1 MSKRD
6 ITSFFGPSKKVKAAA
21 PEDNT
26 PSVSNTS
33 SPSRALE
40 ESVSLKAGGV
50 TPNRLTALDKA
61 AASSSQDVGSSGP
74 VTAIS
79 SKSSAFFSGR
89 NSSQGSSAAS
99 MVASSGGADNS
110 YIPPIPEAW
119 QAVVGGEASKS
130 YFKNLDRF
138 LASEAAKKKT
148 IYPPKAEIFTA
159 LSLCP
164 PSEVRVVILG
174 QDPYHGPGQG
184 HGLAFSVKP
193 GIAIPPSLRNI
204 VKEAMDCGECR
215 LKPSHGTLSTWAAQG
230 VLMLNNVLTV
240 EAAKADSHKG
250 KGWEQFTD
258 AVVRAVSNGA
268 QSKNVVFL
276 LWGKPAQ
283 VKGASVNRQKVL
295 SCSGAPA
302 TRM

>member
-6 ITSFFGPSKKVKAAA
+6 ITSFFGPSKKVKAAT
-21 PEDNT
+21 PEDK
-26 PSVSNTS
+26 TS
-33 SPSRALE
+33 SDSIASSAPRALE
-40 ESVSLKAGGV
+40 EADSSKAVAV
-50 TPNRLTALDKA
+50 TPNRPAALDKA
-61 AASSSQDVGSSGP
+61 AASSSHGVGASGP
-74 VTAIS
+74 VSAIS
-79 SKSSAFFSGR
+79 SKSSAFFGGR
-89 NSSQGSSAAS
+89 NTSQGSGTAA
-99 MVASSGGADNS
+99 MVATPGGTDNS

-119 QAVVGGEASKS
+119 QTLVGGEASKS

-138 LASEAAKKKT
+138 LASEVAKKKT

-159 LSLCP
+159 LSLCKP
-164 PSEVRVVILG
+164 DQVRVVILG
-174 QDPYHGPGQG
+174 QDPYHGAGQG

-215 LKPSHGTLSTWAAQG
+215 AKPSHGTLSAWASQG

-240 EAAKADSHKG
+240 EATKADSHKG

-258 AVVRAVSNGA
+258 AVVRAVSNGS

-283 VKGASVNRQKVL
+283 VKGASVNRQKVR
-295 SCSGAPA
+295 SC
-302 TRM
+302 